1 MKCPKCNGKNRTIDS
16 RQYRDTSMGFNW
28 VERRTVCPDCNTLTK
43 TIEMPMSVWDKARAA
58 LFRSYT
64 NDSERE
70 DS

>member
-1 MKCPKCNGKNRTIDS
+1 MKCPECHAKNVTRDT
-16 RQYRDTSMGFNW
+16 RQYRDDQMGFNW
-28 VERRTVCPDCNTLTK
+28 VERKTVCPDCNTLTK
-43 TIEMPMSVWDKARAA
+43 TIEMPMSVWDKARVA